1 MADYDRSTGAPWSAA
16 DLEQLRIL
24 AAEGT
29 APSVIAVQLDR
40 SEEAIAH
47 RAAQDGPRDAPEE
60 DVPAREWQRDA
71 LDARED
77 DAPVVQAAERPE
89 EHDVPAL

>member
-1 MADYDRSTGAPWSAA
+1 MADYDRSTGAPWSAE

-29 APSVIAVQLDR
+29 ATGVIAVQLNR

-47 RAAQDGPRDAPEE
+47 RAAQDGI
-60 DVPAREWQRDA
+60 A
-71 LDARED
+71 L
-77 DAPVVQAAERPE
+77 AAASHNPYDPDTLNR
-89 EHDVPAL
+89 

>member
-29 APSVIAVQLDR
+29 ATSVIAVQLNR

-47 RAAQDGPRDAPEE
+47 RAAQDGI
-60 DVPAREWQRDA
+60 A
-71 LDARED
+71 LT
-77 DAPVVQAAERPE
+77 AASHNPYDPNTLDR
-89 EHDVPAL
+89 

>member
-1 MADYDRSTGAPWSAA
+1 MADYDRSTGAPWSAE

-29 APSVIAVQLDR
+29 ATSVIAVQLNR

-47 RAAQDGPRDAPEE
+47 RAAQDGIN
-60 DVPAREWQRDA
+60 
-71 LDARED
+71 LT
-77 DAPVVQAAERPE
+77 AASHNPYDPDTLNR
-89 EHDVPAL
+89 

>member
-29 APSVIAVQLDR
+29 APPVIAVQLDR
-40 SEEAIAH
+40 SEEAIVH
-47 RAAQDGPRDAPEE
+47 RAAQDGISLS
-60 DVPAREWQRDA
+60 PASLNPYDPDT
-71 LDARED
+71 LDR
-77 DAPVVQAAERPE
+77 
-89 EHDVPAL
+89 

>member
-29 APSVIAVQLDR
+29 ATRVIAVQLGR
-40 SEEAIAH
+40 SEEAITH
-47 RAAQDGPRDAPEE
+47 RAAQDGVNLAPASHNPY
-60 DVPAREWQRDA
+60 DPDT
-71 LDARED
+71 LDR
-77 DAPVVQAAERPE
+77 
-89 EHDVPAL
+89 